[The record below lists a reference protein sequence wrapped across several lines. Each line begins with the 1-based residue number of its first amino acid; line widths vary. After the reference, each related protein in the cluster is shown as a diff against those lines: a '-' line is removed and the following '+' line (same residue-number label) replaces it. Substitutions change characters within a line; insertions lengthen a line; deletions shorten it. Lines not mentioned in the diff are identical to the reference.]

1 MREDARYSVPAC
13 ISVAPCSEPSRPS
26 PAGGRHGRQVLTAPA
41 RGALRLLQAGAKE
54 RPLLART
61 KELYQKGKV
70 MT

>member
-41 RGALRLLQAGAKE
+41 RGALQLLQAGAKE
-54 RPLLART
+54 RPLWHEQRNCT
-61 KELYQKGKV
+61 KKAK
-70 MT
+70 